1 MNEASHTG
9 PGTQP
14 LLRVQSLLDG
24 MKGVHTGTGARTAE
38 PGVSPV
44 CVHTGGQLA
53 THTSTKVF
61 WIRPDENLDPGPAAR
76 VSWLEGTQPV
86 CSSHPT
92 CTNLR
97 AAWTEQGALHSVRPT
112 RVWRGRACVW

>member
-14 LLRVQSLLDG
+14 LLRVQSLLDR
-24 MKGVHTGTGARTAE
+24 MKRVHTGMGPRTAE

-53 THTSTKVF
+53 THASSKVF
-61 WIRPDENLDPGPAAR
+61 WVRLDENLDPGPAAL

-86 CSSHPT
+86 CISYPT
-92 CTNLR
+92 HTNQR
-97 AAWTEQGALHSVRPT
+97 AAWTESTA
-112 RVWRGRACVW
+112 